1 MFTPSLLHFFTLR
14 MEFYDQLET
23 RDPEQRE
30 AAQFA
35 AIRAQIARAQQ
46 CAPYFAR
53 VLAGV
58 DAAAVTDRAA
68 LAKLPLTR
76 KSDLIDLQKAD
87 LPFAGMTAV
96 PQAQLGRV
104 FMSPG
109 PMFDP
114 EGKRADY
121 WRLARAMFAAGFR
134 AGELVHNTF
143 SYHFTPAGFMADMG
157 AHAIGCAVFPGGT
170 GQTEM
175 QVAAIASL
183 GPRCYIGTPSFLRI
197 ILEKGDELAADL
209 SSVKKALVSAEALP
223 ASLRGWLNERG
234 VITLQCYASADLGLI
249 AYESPAQ
256 EGMIVDEGVLLELVR
271 PGTGEPVAAGE
282 VGEVVVTTLTPE
294 YPLIRFATGDLSAE
308 LVGASPCGRTN
319 LRIKGWLGRADQTA
333 KVKGMFVKP
342 SQMADVAKRHA
353 EIRKYRLVIDHDDRK
368 ADRMTLNCEVEGAG
382 SDALAQKIAATI
394 REVCNLRGE
403 VAFKPAGALPNDG
416 KVIDDVRKYD

>member
-1 MFTPSLLHFFTLR
+1 MDFF
-14 MEFYDQLET
+14 DKLET
-23 RDPEQRE
+23 RDPQQRE
-30 AAQFA
+30 AEQFA
-35 AIRAQIARAQQ
+35 ALRAQIANAQSK
-46 CAPYFAR
+46 APYFSR
-53 VLAGV
+53 LLAGV
-58 DAAAVTDRAA
+58 NAADIKDRAA
-68 LAKLPLTR
+68 LAVLPVTR
-76 KSDLIDLQKAD
+76 KSDLIDLQKAAP
-87 LPFAGMTAV
+87 PFAGMAAL
-96 PQAQLGRV
+96 PQGALGRV

-170 GQTEM
+170 GQTDM

-183 GPRCYIGTPSFLRI
+183 RPQCYIGTPSFLRI
-197 ILEKGDELAADL
+197 ILEKGDELKADVA
-209 SSVKKALVSAEALP
+209 SVKKALVSAEGLP
-223 ASLRGWLNERG
+223 AALRAWLNGRG
-234 VITLQCYASADLGLI
+234 VATLQCYAIADLGLV

-256 EGMIVDEGVLLELVR
+256 EGMIVDEGVMLELVR
-271 PGTGEPVAAGE
+271 PGTGEPVEAGE

-294 YPLIRFATGDLSAE
+294 YPLIRFATGDLSAT
-308 LVGASPCGRTN
+308 LPGVSPCGRTN

-353 EIRKYRLVIDHDDRK
+353 EIRKYRLVIGHDDKK
-368 ADRMTLNCEVEGAG
+368 ADRMTLNCEIDGAG
-382 SDALAQKIAATI
+382 DATLAGKIAATI
-394 REVCNLRGE
+394 RDVCNLRGE
-403 VAFKPAGALPNDG
+403 VAFKAAGSLPNDG

>member
-1 MFTPSLLHFFTLR
+1 
-14 MEFYDQLET
+14 MEFFDKLET
-23 RDPEQRE
+23 RDPQQRE
-30 AAQFA
+30 AEQFA
-35 AIRAQIARAQQ
+35 ALRAQIANAQVA
-46 CAPYFAR
+46 APYFAR

-58 DAAAVTDRAA
+58 VAADIKDRAA
-68 LAKLPLTR
+68 LARLPVTR

-87 LPFAGMTAV
+87 LPFAGMTTL
-96 PQAQLGRV
+96 PQGKLGRV

-183 GPRCYIGTPSFLRI
+183 KPQCYIGTPSFLRI
-197 ILEKGDELAADL
+197 ILEKGDELKADL
-209 SSVKKALVSAEALP
+209 SSLKKAMVSAEALP
-223 ASLRGWLNERG
+223 AALRAWLNGRG
-234 VITLQCYASADLGLI
+234 VATLQCYASADLGLI

-256 EGMIVDEGVLLELVR
+256 DGMIVDEGVVLELVR

-294 YPLIRFATGDLSAE
+294 YPLIRFATGDLSAT
-308 LVGASPCGRTN
+308 LPGTSPCGRTN
-319 LRIKGWLGRADQTA
+319 MRIKGWMGRADQTA
-333 KVKGMFVKP
+333 KMKGMFVKP
-342 SQMADVAKRHA
+342 SQMADVAKRHP
-353 EIRKYRLVIDHDDRK
+353 EIRKYRLVIEHDEK
-368 ADRMTLNCEVEGAG
+368 NADRMTLNCEIDG
-382 SDALAQKIAATI
+382 SGDSALANRIAATM

-403 VAFKPAGALPNDG
+403 VTFKPAGSLPNDG